1 MDINGGL
8 DKNTCSGV
16 TGTESLLK
24 GVEELMVSG
33 EVEAVLL

>member
-8 DKNTCSGV
+8 DKNACNGV
-16 TGTESLLK
+16 TGVSLLK
-24 GVEELMVSG
+24 GVEEQMVSG